1 MGEHKLRG
9 SDIDLIC
16 RNKVEYMFMVS
27 LISSDNIRTL
37 NDAEKSLEFLDD
49 VEKAV
54 KEAPISK
61 EKKEEFEK
69 YIVKGRSILNG
80 DIERFKQN

>member
-1 MGEHKLRG
+1 MEKKLKG

-16 RNKVEYMFMVS
+16 RNKAEYMFMVS

-37 NDAEKSLEFLDD
+37 EDAEKSLEFLDD
-49 VEKAV
+49 VENAV
-54 KEAPISK
+54 KEAPISN
-61 EKKEEFEK
+61 EKKAVFEK

-80 DIERFKQN
+80 DIERFNEN

>member
-1 MGEHKLRG
+1 MEKKIKG

-16 RNKVEYMFMVS
+16 RNKVEYMFMAS

-37 NDAEKSLEFLDD
+37 EDAEKSLEFLDD

-54 KEAPISK
+54 KESPISK
-61 EKKEEFEK
+61 EKKAEFEK
-69 YIVKGRSILNG
+69 YIVKSRSILNG
-80 DIERFKQN
+80 DIERFKEN

>member
-1 MGEHKLRG
+1 MEKKLKG

-16 RNKVEYMFMVS
+16 RNNLEYMFMAS
-27 LISSDNIRTL
+27 LISSDNIRTIA
-37 NDAEKSLEFLDD
+37 DAEKSLEFIDD

-54 KEAPISK
+54 KEAPISN
-61 EKKEEFEK
+61 EKKAEFEK

-80 DIERFKQN
+80 DIERFKEN